1 VDEACEGASPCRG
14 TPPSC
19 SDGDAMFANVDVGVW
34 EVTCGSGGGLICRA
48 FVIVRAA
55 GSGAVHARFTYE
67 MNFEPSEARLTE

>member
-1 VDEACEGASPCRG
+1 
-14 TPPSC
+14 
-19 SDGDAMFANVDVGVW
+19 MLVW
-34 EVTCGSGGGLICRA
+34 VCGKVTLGSGGGVIYVGA